1 MSYSIHPLL
10 IPQVALGPAGKA
22 KMYPILSGKTE
33 FRQSLIDNFPDEV
46 EAIDKFLGM
55 LKVRKFRCVYMDIY
69 FYMLKIKL
77 LDLPNTQHI

>member
-1 MSYSIHPLL
+1 M
-10 IPQVALGPAGKA
+10 ALGPAGKA

-55 LKVRKFRCVYMDIY
+55 LKVRKSWCEYIDHY
-69 FYMLKIKL
+69 FYMFKIKL
-77 LDLPNTQHI
+77 LRLPDTQHINVDVKPHHNT